1 MARRILLIDD
11 DDLLRAAI
19 GDLLEDGGYVVASA
33 GAGDAGLRMFRAAR
47 PDLVITDLTMPEP
60 NGIDIVRALSN
71 EVPRPRIIVISGGG
85 EQFDSLTN
93 LRRAQSLGA
102 DRVLEKPFR
111 ANILLEIVDSILEE
125 NELERDETG
134 AA

>member
-19 GDLLEDGGYVVASA
+19 GDLLESGGYDVASV
-33 GAGDAGLRMFRAAR
+33 GAGDAGLKLFRATR
-47 PDLVITDLTMPEP
+47 PDLVITDLTMPETD
-60 NGIDIVRALSN
+60 GIDILRVLSE

-85 EQFDSLTN
+85 EQLDSLTS
-93 LRRAQSLGA
+93 LRRAQALGA
-102 DRVLEKPFR
+102 DRILEKPFR
-111 ANILLEIVDSILEE
+111 ANILLEMVASILDGR
-125 NELERDETG
+125 ELETGDTG

>member
-19 GDLLEDGGYVVASA
+19 GDLLESGGYDVASA
-33 GAGDAGLRMFRAAR
+33 GAGDAGLELFRAAR
-47 PDLVITDLTMPEP
+47 PDLVITDLTMPETD
-60 NGIDIVRALSN
+60 GIDIVRALST

-85 EQFDSLTN
+85 EQLDSLTN
-93 LRRAQSLGA
+93 LRRAQALGA
-102 DRVLEKPFR
+102 DRILEKPFR
-111 ANILLEIVDSILEE
+111 ANVLLEMVASILDES
-125 NELERDETG
+125 ELETGDTG